1 MPELPEVE
9 TTRRALAGT
18 LTGQR
23 IQALV
28 VRERRLRQ
36 PIPRDLAK
44 RLKGAF
50 ITGLERRS
58 KYLLLNT
65 DAGTAL
71 MHLGMSG
78 SLRIT
83 EPAATPGPHDHYDLV
98 LANGHC
104 LRYRD
109 PRRFGLLLWAG
120 TEPSQHPLLRHIG
133 PEPFDAGFDGDYLYT
148 LSRGRRVPIKG
159 FLMDGRIVAGVGNIY
174 ANEALYRAGI
184 HPHRPAGRIGATRY
198 ALLAREVKTVLREAI
213 EVGGTTL
220 RDFFYGTGESGYFRI
235 KLAVY
240 DQTGQ
245 PCRNCGTPIRR
256 TVIGQRASYFCP
268 RCQR

>member
-9 TTRRALAGT
+9 TTRRALAET

-23 IQALV
+23 IRSLV

-36 PIPRDLAK
+36 PIPAGLPRRLAGT
-44 RLKGAF
+44 R
-50 ITGLERRS
+50 ITGLQRRS
-58 KYLLLNT
+58 KYLLLDT
-65 DAGTAL
+65 ESGSAL
-71 MHLGMSG
+71 LHLGMSG
-78 SLRIT
+78 SLRIAD
-83 EPAATPGPHDHYDLV
+83 PATAPGAHDHYDLV
-98 LANGHC
+98 LAGGDC

-120 TEPSQHPLLRHIG
+120 DRPDRHPLLRHIG
-133 PEPFDAGFDGDYLYT
+133 PEPFDPAFDGSYLHA
-148 LSRGRRVPIKG
+148 LSRGRRAAVKTL
-159 FLMDGRIVAGVGNIY
+159 LMDGRVVAGVGNIY

-184 HPHRPAGRIGATRY
+184 HPHRPAGRIGAARY
-198 ALLAREVKTVLREAI
+198 DMLAAAVKDVLQEAI

-220 RDFFYGTGESGYFRI
+220 RDFFYGAGESGYFRI
-235 KLAVY
+235 QLAVY
-240 DQTGQ
+240 DQDGQ
-245 PCRNCGTPIRR
+245 PCRRCGTPIRR

>member
-9 TTRRALAGT
+9 TTRRALAET

-23 IQALV
+23 IEALV

-36 PIPRDLAK
+36 PIPPSLPK
-44 RLKGAF
+44 RMAGAR

-58 KYLLLNT
+58 KYLLLHT
-65 DAGTAL
+65 EGGSAL

-78 SLRIT
+78 SLRIAD
-83 EPAATPGPHDHYDLV
+83 PAATPGKHDHYDLV
-98 LANGHC
+98 LAGGDC

-120 TEPSQHPLLRHIG
+120 SDPSRHPLLRGIG
-133 PEPFDAGFDGDYLYT
+133 PEPFDSAFNGGYLFAA
-148 LSRGRRVPIKG
+148 SRGRKAAVKTL
-159 FLMDGRIVAGVGNIY
+159 LMDGRIVAGVGNIY

-184 HPHRPAGRIGATRY
+184 HPHRPGGRISHARYETLAT
-198 ALLAREVKTVLREAI
+198 AVKEVLSEAI

-220 RDFFYGTGESGYFRI
+220 RDFFYGAGESGYFRI
-235 KLAVY
+235 RLAAY
-240 DQTGQ
+240 DQEGR
-245 PCRNCGTPIRR
+245 PCHHCGTPIRR
-256 TVIGQRASYFCP
+256 TVIGQRPSYYCP
-268 RCQR
+268 RCPH

>member
-9 TTRRALAGT
+9 TTRRALAEP
-18 LTGQR
+18 LTGQK

-36 PIPRDLAK
+36 PIPRDLEN
-44 RLKGAF
+44 RLAETR
-50 ITGLERRS
+50 ITSLERRS

-65 DAGTAL
+65 EAGSTL

-78 SLRIT
+78 SLRIAD
-83 EPAATPGPHDHYDLV
+83 PAAMPGTHDHYDLV
-98 LANGHC
+98 LANDRC

-120 TEPSQHPLLRHIG
+120 TDPARHPLLRHIG
-133 PEPFDAGFDGDYLYT
+133 PEPFDAGFDGAYLHAI
-148 LSRGRRVPIKG
+148 SRGRRVAVKG
-159 FLMDGRIVAGVGNIY
+159 LLMDGRIVAGVGNIY

-184 HPHRPAGRIGATRY
+184 HPHRPAGRIGAARY
-198 ALLAREVKTVLREAI
+198 ELLAGEVKAVLREAI

-220 RDFFYGTGESGYFRI
+220 RDFFYGSGESGYFRI

-240 DQTGQ
+240 DQEGR

>member
-1 MPELPEVE
+1 VPELPEVE
-9 TTRRALAGT
+9 TTRRALADT

-23 IQALV
+23 IHTLV

-36 PIPRDLAK
+36 PIPLSLPK
-44 RLKGAF
+44 RLTDAY

-65 DAGTAL
+65 EAGTVL

-78 SLRIT
+78 SLRIAD
-83 EPAATPGPHDHYDLV
+83 PAVKPGNHDHYDVV
-98 LANGHC
+98 LANGDC

-120 TEPSQHPLLRHIG
+120 AQPAHHPLLRHIG
-133 PEPFDAGFDGDYLYT
+133 PEPFDTEFDGDYLYAA
-148 LSRGRRVPIKG
+148 SRGRRVAVKNL
-159 FLMDGRIVAGVGNIY
+159 LMDGRIVAGVGNIY
-174 ANEALYRAGI
+174 ANEALYRSGI
-184 HPHRPAGRIGATRY
+184 HPHRPAGRISAARY
-198 ALLAREVKTVLREAI
+198 DILAREVKTVLQEAI

-220 RDFFYGTGESGYFRI
+220 RDFFYGAGESGYFRI
-235 KLAVY
+235 QLAVY
-240 DQTGQ
+240 DQEGRA
-245 PCRNCGTPIRR
+245 CRNCGTPIHR